1 MLAVQ
6 VGGLALRSPLL
17 TASGTFGHDPA
28 ALAFLDAADL
38 GALVL
43 KTVTPEPRHGNA
55 PPRMAEFT
63 GGVLNSIGLENKGLS
78 YWREHV
84 APQLDRVPV
93 PVVVNAGGHS
103 AADYVR
109 MTQAFDAMRAAAAI
123 ELNLSCPN
131 VRGGTHFSTD
141 VAALDEVV
149 RACRAATRKPL
160 WVKLSPNVT
169 RIAPLAEAAA
179 RAGADAL
186 TVSNTLVG
194 MLVDWRRRRPVLGGG
209 TGGMSGPAVKPLALR
224 LTWECAQAVRIPIVA
239 SGGAQSAE
247 DVLEFVVAG
256 ATAVQIGTASFRRP
270 DAISAIAAD
279 LRRLLAAEG
288 VGLAELRG
296 TLRHGP
302 AVNCPTGLGPSPS

>member
-1 MLAVQ
+1 MLAVR
-6 VGGLALRSPLL
+6 VGSLHLNSPLL

-28 ALAFLDAADL
+28 ALAFMDPADL

-63 GGVLNSIGLENKGLS
+63 GGVLNSIGLENKGLA
-78 YWREHV
+78 YWRETV
-84 APQLDRVPV
+84 APQLERAPV
-93 PVVVNAGGHS
+93 PVVANAGGHS
-103 AADYVR
+103 AEDFRR
-109 MTQAFDAMRAAAAI
+109 MTEAFDAMRGVAAI

-131 VRGGTHFSTD
+131 VSGGMQFSTD

-149 RACRAATRKPL
+149 RACRESTRKPL

-169 RIAPLAEAAA
+169 RIALLAEAAE

-186 TVSNTLVG
+186 TVSNTLIG

-224 LTWECAQAVRIPIVA
+224 LTWECAQAVQIPIVA
-239 SGGAQSAE
+239 SGGANCAE
-247 DVLEFVVAG
+247 DVLEFTVAG
-256 ATAVQIGTASFRRP
+256 ATAVQIGTALFRRP
-270 DAISAIAAD
+270 DAISVIAAE
-279 LRRLLAAEG
+279 LRRLLAEEG
-288 VGLAELRG
+288 ATLAELRAS
-296 TLRHGP
+296 LAAP
-302 AVNCPTGLGPSPS
+302 NSVSCAVSDVRNPR